1 MNPIDLIN
9 RRIHTVFLLPE
20 KKDIIHITD
29 LRKEFRQDLKNF
41 IVGETLGV
49 KDGKIV
55 IGKNLYKRWLH
66 KIKTRGLDYDVK
78 FI

>member
-20 KKDIIHITD
+20 KKDVIHITD
-29 LRKEFRQDLKNF
+29 LRKEFRQDSKNF

-55 IGKNLYKRWLH
+55 IGKNLYKRSLH
-66 KIKTRGLDYDVK
+66 KIKTRGFDYDIR

>member
-1 MNPIDLIN
+1 MVPIDRISNRIN
-9 RRIHTVFLLPE
+9 SLFQLPE
-20 KKDIIHITD
+20 RKDVIFITD
-29 LRKEFRQDLKNF
+29 LRKEYRQDLMNF

-49 KDGKIV
+49 RDGKAV

-66 KIKTRGLDYDVK
+66 KIKTKGFDYDIK